1 MRRRPALKRRNS
13 DENLQASAAAE
24 DEGAAEEALPLSS
37 SAPAGSGLL
46 LAEAA
51 ASGREMGGRGKESGV
66 TAAAVRHVR
75 WGATQVAG
83 RGAAVLSTAASSTTT
98 VLRSTSGLL
107 RRMWGSDAAVGS
119 GAEGADGE
127 DDEGTGSPFSPAAG
141 TATGAPSAMEI
152 DAEEDAVPATGS
164 VDVAASGRS
173 TSRERQP
180 VRPELELDSS

>member
-13 DENLQASAAAE
+13 DDNLQASVAAE
-24 DEGAAEEALPLSS
+24 DEGAAEEALPLSN

-46 LAEAA
+46 LAEA
-51 ASGREMGGRGKESGV
+51 GREMGSRGTESGV

-83 RGAAVLSTAASSTTT
+83 RGVAVLSTAASSTTT

-107 RRMWGSDAAVGS
+107 RRMWGSDAAVGN
-119 GAEGADGE
+119 GTEGADEE
-127 DDEGTGSPFSPAAG
+127 DDEGTGSPFSPAIG

-152 DAEEDAVPATGS
+152 DAEDAVPATGS
-164 VDVAASGRS
+164 VDVAAAVRS
-173 TSRERQP
+173 TSRERQS
-180 VRPELELDSS
+180 VRQPELELDSS